1 MRIGRARRRAR
12 RAIHA
17 YARRL
22 GVPPPLVQFTYA
34 PRPGFSAA
42 THEAED
48 GHVVTFS
55 HEALVLRTWASRA
68 IAAHEVGHMKERHT
82 LRTWR
87 LVLMVAVTLIALAWV
102 APIPW
107 WLSLPASLAAMPVAL
122 RVTMAS
128 VHVNHEIEADRWAVH
143 LGAMAVRRRKLFGK
157 HEPSWLRRA
166 IHAYIIAAV
175 QKAT

>member
-1 MRIGRARRRAR
+1 MRIGRARQRAR
-12 RAIHA
+12 RAVHA

-34 PRPGFSAA
+34 PRPTFSAY
-42 THEAED
+42 TYE
-48 GHVVTFS
+48 GKTRHVVVFS
-55 HEALVLRTWASRA
+55 HEALLQPAWAVRS
-68 IAAHEVGHMKERHT
+68 IAAHEVGHMWERHY
-82 LRTWR
+82 LRVR
-87 LVLMVAVTLIALAWV
+87 RAAMMLAVTGIALAWC

-107 WLSLPASLAAMPVAL
+107 WLALAASIAVGCGAL
-122 RVTMAS
+122 RAADVGTY
-128 VHVNHEIEADRWAVH
+128 VWHEIEADRWAVH